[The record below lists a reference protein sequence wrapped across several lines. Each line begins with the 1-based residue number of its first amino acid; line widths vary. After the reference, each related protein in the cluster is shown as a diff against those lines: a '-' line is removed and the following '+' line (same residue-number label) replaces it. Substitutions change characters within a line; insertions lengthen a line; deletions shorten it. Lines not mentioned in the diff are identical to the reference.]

1 LVRWGLW
8 SAYSEPIVS
17 LFPELT
23 RRDQELLQLMLA
35 GSEVE
40 GISAS
45 MGIQLSSAATY
56 IKRLY
61 RKLGISGQRELL
73 ALATQ
78 RKWSS
83 IGLEA
88 RGPVPGAAQR
98 KPKTSP

>member
-1 LVRWGLW
+1 MPALL
-8 SAYSEPIVS
+8 SERVVS
-17 LFPELT
+17 LYPELT

-35 GSEVE
+35 GCEVE
-40 GISAS
+40 AISAS

-78 RKWSS
+78 RKW
-83 IGLEA
+83 
-88 RGPVPGAAQR
+88 PGQVH
-98 KPKTSP
+98 